1 MPLVRL
7 AREPQAGRRARR
19 ELLLAAGLAWAF
31 AFPACADTFLLK
43 DGTQQEG
50 TAVEDGEVLVI
61 TTYAGQVVRVPK
73 ANVVGSRKEP
83 QRNEYYARAAKLKAN
98 DAAGQYELG
107 LWAQQQRLAVE
118 ARAAFLRALQ
128 ADPGH
133 DAAGKAL
140 GYVKRDG
147 RYVAAEEEGLTIA
160 PAKSAKSEPRAEG
173 DEAKKLAARLT
184 ALGAGEVDYQKNADA
199 AALVGLAREQLA
211 VFTRVLKAPGLQGS
225 ANIAD
230 GLARARAAQV
240 LGVSGDRRALQPL
253 LDACFEDPDDRV
265 RLAAAKALPGLEEP
279 VALRKLA
286 DVAIAARNPWP
297 VRRAACAALRR
308 YGDREAVER
317 LLAELSF
324 ELAGGNPRDQKNPLR
339 GGAHGLGT
347 DNPMGLPGDQ
357 PPLGPVDEHILYPV
371 LVAVKEVTGASFA
384 EGEKDFKTWREWWK
398 ANAAT
403 FKFKD

>member
-1 MPLVRL
+1 MPLIRL
-7 AREPQAGRRARR
+7 ARELQVGRRAKHG
-19 ELLLAAGLAWAF
+19 LLFAAGLAWAVALP
-31 AFPACADTFLLK
+31 AFSDTFLLK

-73 ANVVGSRKEP
+73 ANVVGSRTEP
-83 QRNEYYARAAKLKAN
+83 QRNEYYARAARVKAN
-98 DAAGQYELG
+98 DAQGQCDLG
-107 LWAQQQRLAVE
+107 LWAQQQHLAAE

-147 RYVAAEEEGLTIA
+147 RYAAAEDEGLTIA
-160 PAKSAKSEPRAEG
+160 PAKSVKNDPRVDTDEG
-173 DEAKKLAARLT
+173 KKLAARLA
-184 ALGAGEVDYQKNADA
+184 ALGNGEVDYQKNADA

-230 GLARARAAQV
+230 GVARARAAQV
-240 LGVSGDRRALQPL
+240 LGVAGDRRALQPL

-265 RLAAAKALPGLEEP
+265 RLVAAKALPGLEEP
-279 VALRKLA
+279 LALRKLV
-286 DVAIAARNPWP
+286 DVAISGRNPWP

-317 LLAELSF
+317 LMAELSF
-324 ELAGGNPRDQKNPLR
+324 ELAGGNARDQKNPLR
-339 GGAHGLGT
+339 GGAQGLGT
-347 DNPMGLPGDQ
+347 DNPMGLPGNEA
-357 PPLGPVDEHILYPV
+357 PIGLVDEHILYPV
-371 LVAVKEVTGASFA
+371 LSAVKEVTGVSFT

-398 ANAAT
+398 TKGAA